1 MKELNKEEKV
11 KRDLQNN
18 NSNRNLLREENNNKR
33 EK

>member
-1 MKELNKEEKV
+1 MKELNKEVKV